1 MSPELEYLAGEL
13 YDRACYE
20 ACAEGHIGEDIL
32 KAAASKA
39 IAAIRGVNRVQ
50 LKMLRADPFG
60 EADALLDVIPGAP
73 V

>member
-20 ACAEGHIGEDIL
+20 ACAEGHIGEEIL
-32 KAAASKA
+32 NAAASKS
-39 IAAIRGVNRVQ
+39 IAAIRAVNRFQ
-50 LKMLRADPFG
+50 LKQSRLAMA
-60 EADALLDVIPGAP
+60 EADHPIDTIPGAP